1 MPDNQILINK
11 LKCNARWCN
20 GSIDCFACGM
30 SWVKPSTVKK
40 NAFLASGLI
49 IHYTGRV
56 GVPIMFPKGENVA
69 LRHAVS
75 VS

>member
-1 MPDNQILINK
+1 MGK
-11 LKCNARWCN
+11 AKHC
-20 GSIDCFACGM
+20 
-30 SWVKPSTVKK
+30 KK

-56 GVPIMFPKGENVA
+56 GVPIMFPNGENVA
-69 LRHAVS
+69 LRHVVS